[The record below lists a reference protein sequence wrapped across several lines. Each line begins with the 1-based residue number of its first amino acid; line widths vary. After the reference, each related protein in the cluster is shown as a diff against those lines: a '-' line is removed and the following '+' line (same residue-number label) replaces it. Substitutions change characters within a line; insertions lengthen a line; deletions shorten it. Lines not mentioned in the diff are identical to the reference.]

1 MSNVR
6 RSGTTTG
13 KKITIKGD
21 KNKKYKRT
29 VYKGKKGGL
38 FYISKDKKHYLTKAQ
53 KATFSNEKIKEK
65 VKKIR
70 KIRNIRVPS
79 KSEFEHDIVAKEG
92 YKACVIC
99 LDRQPVCVIQPCMHK
114 ILCIQCGYML
124 GKGKERKTVPCPTCR
139 KGIEKIS
146 RIYE

>member
-1 MSNVR
+1 MSNIN
-6 RSGTTTG
+6 TTISNTG

-29 VYKGKKGGL
+29 VYRGTKGGL
-38 FYISKDKKHYLTKAQ
+38 FYKTKGKKHYLTKSQ

-65 VKKIR
+65 VK

-92 YKACVIC
+92 CKACVIC
-99 LDRQPVCVIQPCMHK
+99 LDRQPLCVIQPCMHK
-114 ILCIQCGYML
+114 ILCIQCGYKL